1 MVRGAAGLTLAAGA
15 VLHQLHVIDCV
26 GRLGKKKKQ
35 EEAFKERAAA
45 ACRCRESLWERD
57 GLPEEVP
64 ADGTEKDRLFSSH

>member
-1 MVRGAAGLTLAAGA
+1 MSSIVSGVWG
-15 VLHQLHVIDCV
+15 
-26 GRLGKKKKQ
+26 KKKQ